1 VRCAL
6 TRRRRCA
13 RAGQYHVIY
22 SIHEREVLV
31 RVVRISRRADVYG

>member
-1 VRCAL
+1 VPQ
-6 TRRRRCA
+6 
-13 RAGQYHVIY
+13 GPVSHVIY